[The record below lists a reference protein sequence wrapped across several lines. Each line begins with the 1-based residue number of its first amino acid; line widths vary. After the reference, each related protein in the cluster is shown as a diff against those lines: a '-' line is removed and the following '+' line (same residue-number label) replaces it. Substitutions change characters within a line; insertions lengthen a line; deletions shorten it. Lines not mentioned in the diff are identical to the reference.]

1 MYFCCLEAVQ
11 NASKHAGAAAAV
23 HITVAERD
31 EWLCFEVR
39 DNGAGFDVDA
49 VPDGAG
55 LTNIRD
61 RVAAVRGHI
70 AIESRPGRGTR
81 ISATIPLSH
90 ATQREPDYHRTNVMN
105 AADGRSTAGACGL
118 GVPQTAAGVAVA
130 RAAGREPERPCVV
143 VAAVATTASA
153 DDGALPQAARTLAGA
168 IRGRVDPLTV
178 TRHGEI
184 VLVRVGAREER
195 VALRAPL
202 AEACERAAS
211 QGVRLAVAVSTVQQG
226 LSNLSAAHR
235 EASQALRRI
244 AGSGGVLSLPDLSAF
259 EFLTLRND
267 AVARRLIPPEI
278 ERFVAEDREHGGQL
292 IDTLL
297 AYAESDLNAKAA
309 AERLLIHVNTAHY
322 RLGRIEEKTG
332 CDLRRLADVI
342 DLLIAVR
349 LADA

>member
-1 MYFCCLEAVQ
+1 M
-11 NASKHAGAAAAV
+11 
-23 HITVAERD
+23 
-31 EWLCFEVR
+31 
-39 DNGAGFDVDA
+39 
-49 VPDGAG
+49 
-55 LTNIRD
+55 
-61 RVAAVRGHI
+61 
-70 AIESRPGRGTR
+70 
-81 ISATIPLSH
+81 
-90 ATQREPDYHRTNVMN
+90 
-105 AADGRSTAGACGL
+105 
-118 GVPQTAAGVAVA
+118 
-130 RAAGREPERPCVV
+130 
-143 VAAVATTASA
+143 
-153 DDGALPQAARTLAGA
+153 
-168 IRGRVDPLTV
+168 
-178 TRHGEI
+178 
-184 VLVRVGAREER
+184 RVGACKER

-202 AEACERAAS
+202 AKACERAAS
-211 QGVRLAVAVSTVQQG
+211 LGVPLVVGVSTVQQG
-226 LSNLSAAHR
+226 LSNLSAAYR
-235 EASQALRRI
+235 EASQALRRV

-297 AYAESDLNAKAA
+297 AYAECDLNAKAA